1 MSQTIN
7 TPHLRN
13 VRNLAN
19 LSSYGVKYHMY
30 ISGVKDGVR
39 ETVHVAI
46 PVDWHVVTL
55 SYDYYT
61 VGRAVVGDDTH
72 FAYSVNGSV
81 ISTGLSDAKADMEAE
96 GYTDC
101 YLVSDC
107 LLLMLTPQDIKY
119 GVKKG
124 WLESGA

>member
-1 MSQTIN
+1 MSQTIK

-19 LSSYGVKYHMY
+19 LSSYGVKYHMH
-30 ISGVKDGVR
+30 INGLKDGVR

-46 PVDWHVVTL
+46 PVDWNVVAL
-55 SYDYYT
+55 SHDYFT
-61 VGRAVVGDDTH
+61 VSRSVKGEDIH
-72 FAYSVNGSV
+72 FTYSVNGSV
-81 ISTGLSDAKADMEAE
+81 ISVGLSDAITEMEAE

-101 YLVSDC
+101 YLVSDY

-119 GVKKG
+119 GVRKG
-124 WLESGA
+124 MLEAGA

>member
-1 MSQTIN
+1 MSTIK

-13 VRNLAN
+13 VRNLAD
-19 LSSYGVKYHMY
+19 LSSYGVKYHMH
-30 ISGVKDGVR
+30 INGLKDGVR

-46 PVDWHVVTL
+46 PADWNVVAL
-55 SYDYYT
+55 SHDYFT
-61 VGRAVVGDDTH
+61 VGRATEGEDIH

-81 ISTGLSDAKADMEAE
+81 ISTGLSDAKTEMEAE

-101 YLVSDC
+101 YLVSDY

-119 GVKKG
+119 GVRKG
-124 WLESGA
+124 MLEAGA